1 MSENNPETSMI
12 TLQEANVKKRS
23 NIDFNK
29 MEFTS
34 QEKQVIKKEVEL
46 IRQKYPGYIPI
57 VVRPKNKKMEI
68 SKKKFLVTGEITMGQ
83 FLFIIRKKM
92 PNIKASDGIY
102 LFIDGSLPPV
112 SAPLSL
118 IYNEKKDKD
127 TDMLF
132 VTACNENTF
141 G

>member
-68 SKKKFLVTGEITMGQ
+68 SVGKRISRRNRG
-83 FLFIIRKKM
+83 R
-92 PNIKASDGIY
+92 Y
-102 LFIDGSLPPV
+102 LSKYI
-112 SAPLSL
+112 
-118 IYNEKKDKD
+118 
-127 TDMLF
+127 
-132 VTACNENTF
+132 
-141 G
+141 